1 MKKRNLRSVHGGGLT
16 IRTKKEME
24 ATTKL
29 VVEVENVV
37 HGMSDAPKQRPAGCN
52 IEVQIWRDGEWRSW
66 KWVCTKTELKAALKA
81 ISSLGHRGR
90 SIERRGGT
98 RRLPSPIIPKTKPVR
113 TPVQIQ
119 IEKLQ
124 IEMKEAE
131 ILYKQLIK
139 ELSEEAIPSN
149 KQLDIKIDNKSDNEK
164 NELSEELNENIII
177 ETSEKK
183 PKTIKNKVKTKSN
196 VI

>member
-37 HGMSDAPKQRPAGCN
+37 HGMSDAPKQRPAGCD

-66 KWVCTKTELKAALKA
+66 KWVCTKTEVKAALKA

-98 RRLPSPIIPKTKPVR
+98 RILPTPRIPKPKPVR
-113 TPVQIQ
+113 GPVEIE

-124 IEMKEAE
+124 TELLEIWKKLGRSSALPATIRKLKEM
-131 ILYKQLIK
+131 ILAALKK
-139 ELSEEAIPSN
+139 
-149 KQLDIKIDNKSDNEK
+149 
-164 NELSEELNENIII
+164 LNEINF
-177 ETSEKK
+177 EGDK
-183 PKTIKNKVKTKSN
+183 
-196 VI
+196 